1 MRSILLLVDKSPS
14 TRIIGLSIYIEE
26 LAMKIV
32 PVFEAK
38 NRFSELIA
46 AVEQGDQVTITR
58 RGVPVAR
65 LVAKTA
71 DIADASGQRQRVAS
85 ALERLRQIRSGLV
98 LEGDLKAVARAG
110 LD

>member
-1 MRSILLLVDKSPS
+1 MKS
-14 TRIIGLSIYIEE
+14 
-26 LAMKIV
+26 V

-46 AVEQGDQVTITR
+46 AAEHGEQVTITR

-65 LVAKTA
+65 LVAEHEHGAGTSDQRARVTA
-71 DIADASGQRQRVAS
+71 
-85 ALERLRQIRSGLV
+85 ALECLRRIREQLV
-98 LEGDLKAVARAG
+98 LEGDLKAIARAG

>member
-1 MRSILLLVDKSPS
+1 MKSI
-14 TRIIGLSIYIEE
+14 
-26 LAMKIV
+26 

-38 NRFSELIA
+38 NRFSELIS
-46 AVEQGDQVTITR
+46 AVEHGDQITITR

-65 LVAKTA
+65 LVAEA
-71 DIADASGQRQRVAS
+71 VGENDGSGQRQRVAA
-85 ALERLRQIRSGLV
+85 ALERLRQIRGGLL

>member
-1 MRSILLLVDKSPS
+1 MKSMP
-14 TRIIGLSIYIEE
+14 I
-26 LAMKIV
+26 
-32 PVFEAK
+32 FEAK

-46 AVEQGDQVTITR
+46 AVEHGDQITITR

-65 LVAKTA
+65 LVAEQGEEIEA
-71 DIADASGQRQRVAS
+71 PGQRQRVAS
-85 ALERLRQIRSGLV
+85 ALERLRQMRSGLV

>member
-1 MRSILLLVDKSPS
+1 MKSMP
-14 TRIIGLSIYIEE
+14 I
-26 LAMKIV
+26 
-32 PVFEAK
+32 FEAK

-46 AVEQGDQVTITR
+46 AVEHGDQITITR

-65 LVAKTA
+65 LVAEQGEE
-71 DIADASGQRQRVAS
+71 IEASGQRQRVAS

>member
-1 MRSILLLVDKSPS
+1 MKSMP
-14 TRIIGLSIYIEE
+14 I
-26 LAMKIV
+26 
-32 PVFEAK
+32 FEAK

-46 AVEQGDQVTITR
+46 AVEHGDQITITR

-65 LVAKTA
+65 LVAA
-71 DIADASGQRQRVAS
+71 QGEEIEASGQRQRVAS

>member
-1 MRSILLLVDKSPS
+1 
-14 TRIIGLSIYIEE
+14 
-26 LAMKIV
+26 MKAV

-46 AVEQGDQVTITR
+46 AVEHGDQVTITR

-65 LVAKTA
+65 LVAEPAQMAAAT
-71 DIADASGQRQRVAS
+71 GQRQRVAS
-85 ALERLRQIRSGLV
+85 ALERLRQIRGGLA
-98 LEGDLKAVARAG
+98 LEGDLKTVARDG

>member
-1 MRSILLLVDKSPS
+1 
-14 TRIIGLSIYIEE
+14 
-26 LAMKIV
+26 MKTV

-46 AVEQGDQVTITR
+46 AVEHGDQVTITR

-65 LVAKTA
+65 LVAEA
-71 DIADASGQRQRVAS
+71 ADAADGSRQRQRIAA

-98 LEGDLKAVARAG
+98 LEGDLKLVARTG

>member
-1 MRSILLLVDKSPS
+1 
-14 TRIIGLSIYIEE
+14 
-26 LAMKIV
+26 MKAV

-46 AVEQGDQVTITR
+46 AVEHGDQFTITR

-65 LVAKTA
+65 LVAEPAKEAAMT
-71 DIADASGQRQRVAS
+71 DQRQQVAS
-85 ALERLRQIRSGLV
+85 ALGRLRQIRDGLA

>member
-1 MRSILLLVDKSPS
+1 MDRNPDTPIIELSILKK
-14 TRIIGLSIYIEE
+14 GLG
-26 LAMKIV
+26 MKVV

-46 AVEQGDQVTITR
+46 AVEHGDQVTIMR

-65 LVAKTA
+65 LVAEPVLLATA
-71 DIADASGQRQRVAS
+71 AGQRQRVIS
-85 ALERLRQIRSGLV
+85 ALERLHQIRGGLA
-98 LEGDLKAVARAG
+98 LEGDLKTIARDG

>member
-1 MRSILLLVDKSPS
+1 MKSIP
-14 TRIIGLSIYIEE
+14 I
-26 LAMKIV
+26 
-32 PVFEAK
+32 FEAK

-46 AVEQGDQVTITR
+46 AVEHGDQITITR

-65 LVAKTA
+65 LVAEQVEE
-71 DIADASGQRQRVAS
+71 IEASGQRQRVAS

>member
-1 MRSILLLVDKSPS
+1 
-14 TRIIGLSIYIEE
+14 
-26 LAMKIV
+26 MKPV

-46 AVEQGDQVTITR
+46 AVEHGDQVTITR

-65 LVAKTA
+65 LVAEPSKTA
-71 DIADASGQRQRVAS
+71 AATGQRQRVSS
-85 ALERLRQIRSGLV
+85 ALERLREIRSGLA
-98 LEGDLKAVARAG
+98 LEGDLKTIARDG

>member
-1 MRSILLLVDKSPS
+1 MKS
-14 TRIIGLSIYIEE
+14 
-26 LAMKIV
+26 V

-46 AVEQGDQVTITR
+46 AVEHGERVTITR

-65 LVAKTA
+65 LVAEVEEVIDPA
-71 DIADASGQRQRVAS
+71 DQRKRVAA
-85 ALERLRQIRSGLV
+85 ALDRLRQIRGKL
-98 LEGDLKAVARAG
+98 LIEGDLRAVARVG

>member
-1 MRSILLLVDKSPS
+1 
-14 TRIIGLSIYIEE
+14 
-26 LAMKIV
+26 MKAI

-46 AVEQGDQVTITR
+46 AVERGDQVTITR

-65 LVAKTA
+65 LVAEPAQMAAAT
-71 DIADASGQRQRVAS
+71 GQRQRVATV
-85 ALERLRQIRSGLV
+85 LERLRQIRGGLA
-98 LEGDLKAVARAG
+98 LEGDLKAIARDG

>member
-1 MRSILLLVDKSPS
+1 MQSI
-14 TRIIGLSIYIEE
+14 
-26 LAMKIV
+26 

-46 AVEQGDQVTITR
+46 AVEHGDQVTITR

-65 LVAKTA
+65 LVAEPDQEA
-71 DIADASGQRQRVAS
+71 VAVDRRQRVAS
-85 ALERLRQIRSGLV
+85 ALERLRQIRGGVV
-98 LEGDLKAVARAG
+98 LEGDLKAIAREG

>member
-1 MRSILLLVDKSPS
+1 MKSI
-14 TRIIGLSIYIEE
+14 
-26 LAMKIV
+26 

-46 AVEQGDQVTITR
+46 AVEHGDQVTITR

-65 LVAKTA
+65 LVGEPDEEAVA
-71 DIADASGQRQRVAS
+71 VDRRQRVAS
-85 ALERLRQIRSGLV
+85 ALERLRQIRGGVV
-98 LEGDLKAVARAG
+98 LEGDLKAIAREG

>member
-1 MRSILLLVDKSPS
+1 
-14 TRIIGLSIYIEE
+14 
-26 LAMKIV
+26 MKAV

-46 AVEQGDQVTITR
+46 AVEHGDQVTITR

-65 LVAKTA
+65 LVAEPAQAAAPT
-71 DIADASGQRQRVAS
+71 GRRQRIAL
-85 ALERLRQIRSGLV
+85 ALERLRQIRGGLA
-98 LEGDLKAVARAG
+98 LEGDLKAIARDG

>member
-1 MRSILLLVDKSPS
+1 MQSI
-14 TRIIGLSIYIEE
+14 
-26 LAMKIV
+26 

-46 AVEQGDQVTITR
+46 AVEHGEQVTNTR

-65 LVAKTA
+65 LVAEPDQEAVAA
-71 DIADASGQRQRVAS
+71 DRRQRAAS
-85 ALERLRQIRSGLV
+85 ALERLRQIRSGLA
-98 LEGDLKAVARAG
+98 LEGDLKAVAREG

>member
-1 MRSILLLVDKSPS
+1 MKSMP
-14 TRIIGLSIYIEE
+14 I
-26 LAMKIV
+26 
-32 PVFEAK
+32 FEAK

-46 AVEQGDQVTITR
+46 AVEHGDQITITR

-65 LVAKTA
+65 LVAEQGEE
-71 DIADASGQRQRVAS
+71 IEASGQRQRVAS
-85 ALERLRQIRSGLV
+85 ALERLRQIRGGLV